1 MQDNENPHD
10 LLYDAIQFNRIQC
23 SFSILMYAFIPIWDP
38 RHSSLLISHFG
49 FLNLTK
55 SRWLYCASFFL
66 EGNLWWVELFGKIF
80 WRVWMCSNLKRDF
93 RVVIMKGFVFWVLFF
108 VFGTAMVLLSFSTEA
123 STSAVPGEFLF
134 LSFICVF
141 LCWIIY

>member
-1 MQDNENPHD
+1 
-10 LLYDAIQFNRIQC
+10 
-23 SFSILMYAFIPIWDP
+23 
-38 RHSSLLISHFG
+38 
-49 FLNLTK
+49 
-55 SRWLYCASFFL
+55 
-66 EGNLWWVELFGKIF
+66 
-80 WRVWMCSNLKRDF
+80 MCSNLKRDF

-141 LCWIIY
+141 LC